1 MEVRVVDGDGELV
14 WSRNADGGFTS
25 AKYSRDSTLV
35 LIQDAL
41 ESALHQCKGELAISD
56 DVDRMADV
64 CTPAS

>member
-1 MEVRVVDGDGELV
+1 MEVRLVDGDGKLV

-25 AKYSRDSTLV
+25 ARYSTDSTLV

-41 ESALHQCKGELAISD
+41 ESALHQCKGELAVSD

-64 CTPAS
+64 CTSTS